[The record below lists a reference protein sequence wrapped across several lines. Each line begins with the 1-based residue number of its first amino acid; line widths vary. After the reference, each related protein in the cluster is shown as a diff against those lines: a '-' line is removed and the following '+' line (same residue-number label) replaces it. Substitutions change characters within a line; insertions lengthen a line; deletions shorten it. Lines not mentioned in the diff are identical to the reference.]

1 MLIQRQL
8 TNGILADALTKQ
20 KQFIETG
27 AILANAFLGG
37 VGLAL
42 ILTLFDVFYHYTWT
56 GERQFGSS
64 AAAWLYYGIPAVL
77 AALLFGS
84 LRFKP
89 SWKINIAILS
99 FSVVASLYAAE
110 LFFHLADSFELR
122 IPIMT
127 VIANSNDKNKE
138 AAKFAKK
145 FGVPIDPREVTE
157 VIGDLLKKGI
167 DAVPSSASKIL
178 FVDQPDGTVTS
189 AISIAGTE
197 VIPFGAI
204 SNRVTVL
211 LCNENG
217 YFVSYETDEHG
228 FPNPRG
234 IWNRNDIDIAAVGDS
249 YLHGYCVPPHK
260 TLAAPIRHQYPL
272 FLNLGMAGDG
282 PLFMLAKIKEYLP
295 VIKPKLVLWFYYE
308 GNDLT
313 DLQNERKNKLLMNYL
328 KHNFTQDLLSRQAE
342 IDKAIIDDLDRQ
354 SDLFKAIRQ
363 RREENSRASVR
374 FLGILPEFL
383 KLSAVREKL
392 NMVQGILT
400 KELEEVRD
408 LQGQTMD
415 LFTTILLQA
424 KSSIGSW
431 GGKLVF
437 IYLPAW
443 ERYALNQ
450 PGLASSQRDR
460 VLMLASNLQIPMI
473 DIHPVF
479 QAQSDPLS
487 LFPFREPG
495 HYNELGH
502 RLVGEE
508 VRRVLSGIKATGPP
522 S

>member
-99 FSVVASLYAAE
+99 FSVVASLYGAE
-110 LFFHLADSFELR
+110 LLFRLAGSFEQR

-127 VIANSNDKNKE
+127 VIATSNDRNKE

-145 FGVPIDPREVTE
+145 FGVLIDPRGTTE
-157 VIGDLLKKGI
+157 VIADLRKKGI
-167 DAVPSSASKIL
+167 DAVPIVSPSNNL
-178 FVDQPDGTVTS
+178 FIDQPDGTVTS
-189 AISIAGTE
+189 AISIDGTE

-204 SNRVTVL
+204 SNRVTV

-234 IWNRNDIDIAAVGDS
+234 IWNRNDIDIAAVGATF
-249 YLHGYCVPPHK
+249 LHGYCVPPDK

-313 DLQNERKNKLLMNYL
+313 DLQNERKSKLLMNYL
-328 KHNFTQDLLSRQAE
+328 KDNFTQRLLSRQAE
-342 IDKAIIDDLDRQ
+342 IDKAIIGDLDRQ
-354 SDLFKAIRQ
+354 NHLAEMSRQ
-363 RREENSRASVR
+363 HREENSRASVR

-392 NMVQGILT
+392 NMVQGKQT
-400 KELEEVRD
+400 QELEEARD
-408 LQGQTMD
+408 LQGQNMD
-415 LFTTILLQA
+415 LFTTILQQA
-424 KSSIGSW
+424 KSS
-431 GGKLVF
+431 
-437 IYLPAW
+437 
-443 ERYALNQ
+443 
-450 PGLASSQRDR
+450 
-460 VLMLASNLQIPMI
+460 
-473 DIHPVF
+473 
-479 QAQSDPLS
+479 
-487 LFPFREPG
+487 
-495 HYNELGH
+495 
-502 RLVGEE
+502 VG
-508 VRRVLSGIKATGPP
+508 R
-522 S
+522 